1 MRAGALEH
9 DGAEALRAPILP
21 STSHEENKLAGMD
34 ELASKARLPDSKAKD
49 LADELMSLGAL
60 HVAEL
65 SRTDWE
71 SLNAFERLLPFER
84 RRLLASL

>member
-1 MRAGALEH
+1 
-9 DGAEALRAPILP
+9 
-21 STSHEENKLAGMD
+21 MD
-34 ELASKARLPDSKAKD
+34 ELACKARLPDSKAKE